1 MSGRRHFGS
10 VRKRSSGRW
19 QASYFHLGTRHQAP
33 ETFATK
39 AEALG
44 WLAGVEVDIHRGGW
58 VDEKGGRR
66 LFADVANT
74 WLESRPDLA
83 PRSVLVYKSLL
94 KCHLIPAFGHLRI
107 AEVSPSLI
115 RTWHAH
121 LLSDKPGAAPA
132 AYRLLRAIFNSA
144 VHDELLIKSPCRV
157 PKAGADRAVEREVPT
172 MAEVQALAAKMPENL
187 RVAIILA
194 AWGGMRRG
202 EILALRRRD
211 IDPLRSSVRIERAQV
226 ELSDG
231 TVLFTGPKTDAGVR
245 TVHLPELAMHTIE
258 EHLSDYVPTDPNA
271 LLLTGR
277 GGVPLRPK
285 TLGVAFAKARA
296 ICDLETTRFH
306 DLRHFSMTL
315 AAATGASTKELMR
328 RAGHA
333 SPAAALRYQHATE
346 DRDKA
351 IADAFDEMLSGDVVP
366 ISKSDRSRPDRAR
379 KAKGQRGDSL

>member
-1 MSGRRHFGS
+1 
-10 VRKRSSGRW
+10 
-19 QASYFHLGTRHQAP
+19 
-33 ETFATK
+33 
-39 AEALG
+39 
-44 WLAGVEVDIHRGGW
+44 
-58 VDEKGGRR
+58 
-66 LFADVANT
+66 
-74 WLESRPDLA
+74 
-83 PRSVLVYKSLL
+83 
-94 KCHLIPAFGHLRI
+94 
-107 AEVSPSLI
+107 
-115 RTWHAH
+115 
-121 LLSDKPGAAPA
+121 
-132 AYRLLRAIFNSA
+132 
-144 VHDELLIKSPCRV
+144 
-157 PKAGADRAVEREVPT
+157 VEREVPT
-172 MAEVQALAAKMPENL
+172 IAEVQALAAEMPENL
-187 RVAIILA
+187 RVAVILA

-245 TVHLPELAMHTIE
+245 TVHLPERAMHAIE
-258 EHLSDYVPTDPNA
+258 KHLADYVASDPNA

-351 IADAFDEMLSGDVVP
+351 IADAFDEMFRGDVLP
-366 ISKSDRSRPDRAR
+366 IPKSNRSRPDRAQ
-379 KAKGQRGDSL
+379 KAEGQPGDGL

>member
-19 QASYFHLGTRHQAP
+19 QASYFHLGMRHQAP

-74 WLESRPDLA
+74 WLDSRPDLA
-83 PRSVLVYKSLL
+83 PRSVYVYKSLL

-115 RTWHAH
+115 RTWHAR

-157 PKAGADRAVEREVPT
+157 PKAGADRALERRVPT
-172 MAEVQALAAKMPENL
+172 IAEVQALAEEMPENL
-187 RVAIILA
+187 RVAVTPGGLGRDA
-194 AWGGMRRG
+194 A
-202 EILALRRRD
+202 RRD
-211 IDPLRSSVRIERAQV
+211 TGTAAPRHRPSSILGAHR
-226 ELSDG
+226 
-231 TVLFTGPKTDAGVR
+231 TG
-245 TVHLPELAMHTIE
+245 
-258 EHLSDYVPTDPNA
+258 
-271 LLLTGR
+271 TGR
-277 GGVPLRPK
+277 
-285 TLGVAFAKARA
+285 
-296 ICDLETTRFH
+296 
-306 DLRHFSMTL
+306 
-315 AAATGASTKELMR
+315 
-328 RAGHA
+328 
-333 SPAAALRYQHATE
+333 TE
-346 DRDKA
+346 
-351 IADAFDEMLSGDVVP
+351 
-366 ISKSDRSRPDRAR
+366 
-379 KAKGQRGDSL
+379 